1 MTEREQIRVDVKK
14 RLNSYTAVRAEY
26 KQIQDELAW
35 LEATMD
41 APPGS
46 NWDGLPRGSGV
57 SNPVE
62 RLAVKH
68 LTLVERYQAQLVKL
82 AEAQEYVE
90 NMIDGLDTVERLLA
104 RYRYIDGLRWED
116 VCEEMAYSWR
126 QTHRIHGR
134 LIDRLVDAEMA
145 KQEK

>member
-68 LTLVERYQAQLVKL
+68 LTLVERYQAQRVKL

>member
-1 MTEREQIRVDVKK
+1 MTEREQVCADIKK

-41 APPGS
+41 APPVS
-46 NWDGLPRGSGV
+46 NWDGQPRGSGV

-62 RLAVKH
+62 RLATKH

-90 NMIDGLDTVERLLA
+90 AMIDGLDTVERRLA

-116 VCEEMAYSWR
+116 VCEEMTYSWR

-134 LIDRLVDAEMA
+134 LIDRLVDAEMV
-145 KQEK
+145 KRQK